1 MIPAGRQGPFTDGT
15 KSQICDNLAVFSA
28 LDGRDAMVP
37 IDRGVP
43 SVLERNMTRRNWRA
57 LALAA
62 ALIPSA
68 RDAARR
74 SGNRFIPVPQ
84 DGGEMA
90 IETPTDESNH
100 HLQEKAGPAPR

>member
-1 MIPAGRQGPFTDGT
+1 
-15 KSQICDNLAVFSA
+15 
-28 LDGRDAMVP
+28 
-37 IDRGVP
+37 
-43 SVLERNMTRRNWRA
+43 MTRRNWRA

-68 RDAARR
+68 RDAAGR
-74 SGNRFIPVPQ
+74 SGNRYIPVPQ